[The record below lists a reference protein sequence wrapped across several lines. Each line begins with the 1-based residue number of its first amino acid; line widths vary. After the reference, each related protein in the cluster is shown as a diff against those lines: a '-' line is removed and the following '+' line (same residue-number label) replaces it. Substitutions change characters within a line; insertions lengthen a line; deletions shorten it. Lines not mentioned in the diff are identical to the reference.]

1 MWEGREKER
10 EKERVIK
17 RQVEVAKSNG
27 DDSFFLV
34 YRFFEKATLEECIIK
49 SFFMDSF
56 INVFS
61 KLGKSILS
69 SHI

>member
-34 YRFFEKATLEECIIK
+34 YHFFEKATLEECIIK
-49 SFFMDSF
+49 SFFTDSIYQRF
-56 INVFS
+56 QQAR
-61 KLGKSILS
+61 
-69 SHI
+69 